1 VKQLLSSIGLAAL
14 LFTACSSGGESTAED
29 SQSFDASS
37 STPDIGSSSKSA
49 VDGGASDDPE
59 STSSSTSTVP
69 VDVKPTRVFVATNGR
84 DNQTGET
91 GAQAVATLQR
101 ALDLVEPGGTVV
113 FQPGIY
119 EPLEVV
125 GIKGTEDAPVRLEAE
140 GTVEFSDGDY
150 RSGAGIL
157 IRESEHIEIVGMR
170 VRTSLWGIYIDNAH
184 HISVSASDVADVGQ
198 EGIRVKGGSTN
209 IHLESNTIADTGRR
223 TDNGRANGE
232 GIYIGTGSPG
242 GVDDVRN
249 VSIIN
254 NRILRTTDEA
264 IDVKRPSSNIEI
276 IGNTISDV
284 VTNTSGAIVV
294 HLNGDQ
300 GGDPGI
306 IIEQNV
312 IRNVTKSSPHRDG
325 NCIVSQVTVR
335 IVNNVL
341 DGCQHRGIFLRGNAG
356 TATVLHNTLIDAG
369 SIGSVVSEGRGMDI
383 VRQNNLG
390 VGGDANRVVSNEVF
404 VDASR
409 GNYRLQEDA
418 LDELSTA
425 PSVGV
430 TEDLINAPRSTTGSV
445 TFGALEA

>member
-1 VKQLLSSIGLAAL
+1 
-14 LFTACSSGGESTAED
+14 
-29 SQSFDASS
+29 
-37 STPDIGSSSKSA
+37 
-49 VDGGASDDPE
+49 
-59 STSSSTSTVP
+59 
-69 VDVKPTRVFVATNGR
+69 
-84 DNQTGET
+84 
-91 GAQAVATLQR
+91 
-101 ALDLVEPGGTVV
+101 
-113 FQPGIY
+113 
-119 EPLEVV
+119 
-125 GIKGTEDAPVRLEAE
+125 
-140 GTVEFSDGDY
+140 
-150 RSGAGIL
+150 
-157 IRESEHIEIVGMR
+157 
-170 VRTSLWGIYIDNAH
+170 
-184 HISVSASDVADVGQ
+184 VSASDVADVGQ

-300 GGDPGI
+300 DGDPGI

-383 VRQNNLG
+383 VSQNNLG